1 MEQRSAAEGWKILQV
16 VSLLNMERRDITRS
30 CYADRRRGGAGI
42 LQPADGSWGRRSYSI
57 EDIGW
62 LYLVKLQHEAGYS
75 LPEIARR
82 MDTSTGA
89 EGLCELLR
97 VVEDRAAEEFDEL
110 QAKRERARVLRYALE
125 GSARHAQESL
135 EQYLNERSGPET
147 VDMLRFLVTCLMASE
162 ADGAP
167 QLQFGVQ
174 DCMRLRQV
182 LDEPGIDLAIDLW
195 AGPGSYERLV
205 EAAVSWAGA

>member
-1 MEQRSAAEGWKILQV
+1 MGQRVPAEGWKISQV

-42 LQPADGSWGRRSYSI
+42 LQPADGSWGRRSYSV

-62 LYLVKLQHEAGYS
+62 LYLVKLQHEAGFS
-75 LPEIARR
+75 LPEIATR
-82 MDTSTGA
+82 MDTSVGV
-89 EGLCELLR
+89 EGLCDLLR
-97 VVEDRAAEEFDEL
+97 AVEDRAAEEFDEL

-125 GSARHAQESL
+125 GSARRAQESL
-135 EQYLNERSGPET
+135 EQYLNDRLGAET
-147 VDMLRFLVTCLMASE
+147 VGMLRFLIARPMAPDV
-162 ADGAP
+162 DGAP
-167 QLQFGVQ
+167 QFQFGVQ

-182 LDEPGIDLAIDLW
+182 LDEPGMDLAIDLW

-205 EAAVSWAGA
+205 EAAVGWTGA

>member
-1 MEQRSAAEGWKILQV
+1 MGQRAPAEGWKISQV

-62 LYLVKLQHEAGYS
+62 LYLVKLQHEAGFS
-75 LPEIARR
+75 LPEIAGR
-82 MDTSTGA
+82 MDTSVGA

-97 VVEDRAAEEFDEL
+97 VVEDRATEEFDEL

-125 GSARHAQESL
+125 GSARRAQESL
-135 EQYLNERSGPET
+135 EQYLNERLGPET
-147 VDMLRFLVTCLMASE
+147 VDMLRFLVTCLMTSDAG
-162 ADGAP
+162 GAP

-195 AGPGSYERLV
+195 AGPGSYDRLV
-205 EAAVSWAGA
+205 EAAVSWAGT